1 MNTDITQEAP
11 QNILPEAINKI
22 NTIVSSSTKIEDALI
37 AAQRAK
43 DKAEEA
49 ASKKTDILH
58 RKEAIEAL
66 QSSEIEQSNVL
77 FDVVYNQ
84 KELFDA
90 LKINADATRKLFF
103 LSTGNLATTQAVIQ
117 AIQSKDFS
125 SETMSENA
133 KKNLLEVLKQ
143 LKAQEDLYL
152 RLEGLS
158 NKCKELNKK
167 IEDIKG
173 FDNDDARQK
182 TINGLY
188 ASILQLENDLDEEL
202 KKNKQ
207 ESISAS
213 KSYIDVK
220 IKQETERADKA
231 YDALGS
237 ANRAAETA
245 KKEIN
250 SSAQKLDQYI
260 KETKEADSKRDE
272 RLGNIDRYINETKE
286 ADSKRDERLGDIDRY
301 INETK
306 EAVSKR
312 DEHLGNIDQNINNS
326 RVEYQEL
333 LSSYLKIKRS
343 NILLWFGIIGLIT
356 FELLSHFLFR

>member
-1 MNTDITQEAP
+1 MNTYKTPETAQSL
-11 QNILPEAINKI
+11 LPEAINKI
-22 NTIVSSSTKIEDALI
+22 NEIVSSSTKIEDALI
-37 AAQRAK
+37 AAQKAK
-43 DKAEEA
+43 DKAKEA
-49 ASKKTDILH
+49 ASKKTDLFH

-66 QSSEIEQSNVL
+66 QSAEIEQSNVL
-77 FDVVYNQ
+77 SDVVYNQ

-133 KKNLLEVLKQ
+133 KENLLEVLKQ

-158 NKCKELNKK
+158 NKCKELNEK

-173 FDNDDARQK
+173 YDNDDARQK

-188 ASILQLENDLDEEL
+188 ASIVQLENDLDEEL

-207 ESISAS
+207 ESISES
-213 KSYIDVK
+213 KSYIDDKVK
-220 IKQETERADKA
+220 HEKERSDKA

-237 ANRAAETA
+237 ANRATEIA

-250 SSAQKLDQYI
+250 LSAQKLDRYI
-260 KETKEADSKRDE
+260 KETKEADTKRDE
-272 RLGNIDRYINETKE
+272 RLSVIDQYINETKKTDTKRDERLSVIDQYINETKE
-286 ADSKRDERLGDIDRY
+286 ADTKRDERLSVIDQY
-301 INETK
+301 INET
-306 EAVSKR
+306 R
-312 DEHLGNIDQNINNS
+312 T
-326 RVEYQEL
+326 EYQAL
-333 LSSYLKIKRS
+333 RSSYLKIKRS
-343 NILLWFGIIGLIT
+343 NTILWFGIIGLIA
-356 FELLSHFLFR
+356 FVLLFFFLFR

>member
-1 MNTDITQEAP
+1 MNTYKTPETSQSM
-11 QNILPEAINKI
+11 LPEAINKI
-22 NTIVSSSTKIEDALI
+22 NELVSSSTKIEDALI

-49 ASKKTDILH
+49 ASKKADLLH
-58 RKEAIEAL
+58 RKEAIKAL
-66 QSSEIEQSNVL
+66 QSAEIEQSNAL
-77 FDVVYNQ
+77 FDVVCNQ

-133 KKNLLEVLKQ
+133 KENLLEVLKQ

-167 IEDIKG
+167 IDDIKG
-173 FDNDDARQK
+173 FDNDDVNQK

-188 ASILQLENDLDEEL
+188 ASIVQLETVIDEKL

-207 ESISAS
+207 ESISSS
-213 KSYIDVK
+213 KSYIDGK
-220 IKQETERADKA
+220 IKQETERSDKA

-237 ANRAAETA
+237 ANRLAETA
-245 KKEIN
+245 KKEVN
-250 SSAQKLDQYI
+250 SLVQKLDQYI
-260 KETKEADSKRDE
+260 QKANEADSKRDE
-272 RLGNIDRYINETKE
+272 RLGGIDRYIQETKE
-286 ADSKRDERLGDIDRY
+286 A
-301 INETK
+301 
-306 EAVSKR
+306 ACKR
-312 DEHLGNIDQNINNS
+312 DEHLGNIDKNINNS
-326 RVEYQEL
+326 RVEYQKL

-356 FELLSHFLFR
+356 FELFSHFLFR

>member
-1 MNTDITQEAP
+1 M
-11 QNILPEAINKI
+11 LPEAINKI
-22 NTIVSSSTKIEDALI
+22 NELVSSSTKIEDALI

-49 ASKKTDILH
+49 ASKKADLLH
-58 RKEAIEAL
+58 RKEAIKAL
-66 QSSEIEQSNVL
+66 QSAEIEQSNAL
-77 FDVVYNQ
+77 FDVVCNQ

-133 KKNLLEVLKQ
+133 KENLLEVLKQ

-173 FDNDDARQK
+173 FDNDDAKQK

-188 ASILQLENDLDEEL
+188 ASIVQLDNDLEKEL
-202 KKNKQ
+202 NKNKQ
-207 ESISAS
+207 ELISES
-213 KSYIDVK
+213 KSYTDVRVK
-220 IKQETERADKA
+220 HEKERSDKA

-237 ANRAAETA
+237 ANRAVEIA
-245 KKEIN
+245 KKEIGLL
-250 SSAQKLDQYI
+250 AQKLHKYI
-260 KETKEADSKRDE
+260 NETKEADNKRDE
-272 RLGNIDRYINETKE
+272 RLGDMDRYINETKE
-286 ADSKRDERLGDIDRY
+286 ADKKRDERLGDMDRY

-306 EAVSKR
+306 EADNRR
-312 DEHLGNIDQNINNS
+312 DGHLGIIDQYISNS

-333 LSSYLKIKRS
+333 QSSYSKIKRS
-343 NILLWFGIIGLIT
+343 NMLLWIGMIGLIM
-356 FELLSHFLFR
+356 FVLLYKILFG

>member
-1 MNTDITQEAP
+1 MNTYKTPETSQSM
-11 QNILPEAINKI
+11 LPEAINKI
-22 NTIVSSSTKIEDALI
+22 NELVSSSTKIEDALI

-49 ASKKTDILH
+49 ASKKADLLH
-58 RKEAIEAL
+58 RKEAIKAL
-66 QSSEIEQSNVL
+66 QSAEIEQSNAL
-77 FDVVYNQ
+77 FDVVCNQ

-133 KKNLLEVLKQ
+133 KENLLEVLKQ

-167 IEDIKG
+167 IDDIKG
-173 FDNDDARQK
+173 FDNDDVNQK

-188 ASILQLENDLDEEL
+188 ASIVQLETVIDEKL

-207 ESISAS
+207 ESISSS
-213 KSYIDVK
+213 KSYIDGK
-220 IKQETERADKA
+220 IKQETERSDKA

-237 ANRAAETA
+237 ANRLAETA
-245 KKEIN
+245 KKEVN
-250 SSAQKLDQYI
+250 SLVQKLDQYI
-260 KETKEADSKRDE
+260 QKA
-272 RLGNIDRYINETKE
+272 
-286 ADSKRDERLGDIDRY
+286 
-301 INETK
+301 
-306 EAVSKR
+306 
-312 DEHLGNIDQNINNS
+312 
-326 RVEYQEL
+326 
-333 LSSYLKIKRS
+333 
-343 NILLWFGIIGLIT
+343 
-356 FELLSHFLFR
+356 